1 MSSLLSS
8 LHALSAHFYPSSL
21 QEQLWNHAA
30 RGERQRNGR
39 LSFTVRGFCVSGD
52 SLVEEGEQV
61 AHHHQ
66 RRPRDTQQ
74 DLTDALRPLVHV
86 LDPCSEKKWHQEVR
100 HSDTSGKT
108 PAGAT
113 EGDAAGFLLP
123 LWRGVSF
130 RKRHSRETKTTEL
143 SVGWDS
149 VFNSTSG
156 QTTFLCRTRIK
167 QTCVSVLDV
176 LGWYQYKYW
185 RI

>member
-1 MSSLLSS
+1 MSSVLSS
-8 LHALSAHFYPSSL
+8 LYALSAHFCPSSL
-21 QEQLWNHAA
+21 QEQLWNYAT

-39 LSFTVRGFCVSGD
+39 LSFTVRGFCGH

-86 LDPCSEKKWHQEVR
+86 LDPCSEKKCHQEVR

-108 PAGAT
+108 PASAT
-113 EGDAAGFLLP
+113 ERDAAGSLLP
-123 LWRGVSF
+123 GWVSE
-130 RKRHSRETKTTEL
+130 RDTQEKQRRRNWTRAEDGRDL
-143 SVGWDS
+143 

-156 QTTFLCRTRIK
+156 QTTFLCCTRIK
-167 QTCVSVLDV
+167 QTCVSVLDF

-185 RI
+185 II